1 LVVGHNVV
9 CISRQDGARGHEV
22 AVRVAESLGF
32 RLIDE
37 DIITQAA
44 VEAGVDHEVVADV
57 ERRKS
62 ALVRLVEGLGS
73 SGMGATYM
81 APPNIASQ
89 DQPASDE
96 LRGLIRSVIEETATK
111 GSAVIV
117 AHAASLALA
126 QREDVLRVFVT
137 ASPPT
142 RAERVASTLG
152 VDEKQAGRAI
162 KRSDAERADYIKRFY
177 GVDAELPTHYDLVI
191 NTDRLAPDDA
201 ARLIVE
207 WAGRAV
213 RGTTPRPLPS

>member
-1 LVVGHNVV
+1 VGHNVV

-37 DIITQAA
+37 DIVTQAA
-44 VEAGVDHEVVADV
+44 VEARVDQEVVADV

-81 APPNIASQ
+81 APPHIASQ

-96 LRGLIRSVIEETATK
+96 LRGLIRSVIEETATQ

-152 VDEKQAGRAI
+152 VDEKQARRAI
-162 KRSDAERADYIKRFY
+162 KRSDVARADYIKRFY

-207 WAGRAV
+207 WGGRAEAA
-213 RGTTPRPLPS
+213 TS

>member
-1 LVVGHNVV
+1 MGHNVV
-9 CISRQDGARGHEV
+9 CISRVDGARGQEV

-37 DIITQAA
+37 DIIAQAA
-44 VEAGVDHEVVADV
+44 VDAGVDHEVVADV

-62 ALVRLVEGLGS
+62 ALVRLIEGLGS

-81 APPNIASQ
+81 APPSIASQSQ

-96 LRGLIRSVIEETATK
+96 LRGLIRSVIEETAAE

-177 GVDAELPTHYDLVI
+177 GVGAELPTHYDLVI

-201 ARLIVE
+201 ARLIIE
-207 WAGRAV
+207 SAGR
-213 RGTTPRPLPS
+213 TD